1 MKPLTARIV
10 LVGSPDSSPDILYA
24 TGFMA
29 PDPIVYAEVGRR
41 KIMVVSQ
48 LEWGRAL
55 GIGETRGIEV
65 LTPQMLG
72 LDAGKRGK
80 LSEWIKGALKR
91 LNVSRLCVPSNFPHG
106 VACELKRARFQVEII
121 EKAAFP
127 NRRVKRPDE
136 IRNIRQS
143 QHAAVIAMRSA
154 CALIRGSDIDLH
166 GGLRVK
172 GDPLTAEQVHRRI
185 ATVLL
190 DHDCFCSTTI
200 VACGEQGADPHERGQ
215 GQLQAHVPI
224 VIDIFPQ
231 HLNHG
236 YWGDI
241 TRTIVRG
248 SPTPEAKRMYA
259 AVKAAQMAAL
269 KKVRPGATCVSV
281 HRAAAELF
289 QRRGFETRR
298 EGDRAVGF
306 IHSTGHGV
314 GLAIHEA
321 PSIGGSKSRLRV
333 GDVITIEPGLYYPEH
348 GGIRIEDTIVVTER
362 GWSYL
367 APCEK
372 HFE

>member
-10 LVGSPDSSPDILYA
+10 LVGSPDSCPDILYA

-29 PDPIVYAEVGRR
+29 PDPIVYVEVGRR

-48 LEWGRAL
+48 LEWGRAV
-55 GIGETRGIEV
+55 GIGKTRGIEV
-65 LTPQMLG
+65 FTPQLLG
-72 LDAGKRGK
+72 LETAKRGK
-80 LSEWIKGALKR
+80 LSEWIKGALKQ
-91 LNVSRLCVPSNFPHG
+91 LGATRLCVPSSFPHG
-106 VACELKRARFQVEII
+106 IACELKKARFQVEIL
-121 EKAAFP
+121 EKDAFP

-154 CALIRGSDIDLH
+154 CAMIRGSDIDAR
-166 GGLRVK
+166 GKLRIK
-172 GDPLTAEQVHRRI
+172 GKPLTAEQVHRRI

-200 VACGEQGADPHERGQ
+200 VACGEQGADPHERGH
-215 GQLQAHVPI
+215 GQLQAHVPV

-231 HLNHG
+231 HLSHG

-248 SPTPEAKRMYA
+248 SPTAEVKRMYA

-269 KKVRPGATCVSV
+269 KKVRPGATCLSV
-281 HRAAAELF
+281 HRAAAALF

-298 EGDRAVGF
+298 EGDRSVGF

-321 PSIGGSKSRLRV
+321 PSIGGSKLRLRV

-348 GGIRIEDTIVVTER
+348 GGIRIEDTIVVTEQ